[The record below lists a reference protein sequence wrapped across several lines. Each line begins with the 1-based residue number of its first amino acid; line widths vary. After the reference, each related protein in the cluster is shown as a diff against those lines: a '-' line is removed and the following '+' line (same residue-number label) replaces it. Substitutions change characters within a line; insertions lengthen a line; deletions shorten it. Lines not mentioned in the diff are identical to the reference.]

1 MKIPLCLLAAFC
13 MLISSCQKEGGKEK
27 ELSEKELLEK
37 VILGKWVRNLDTT
50 DGSYLDFLSD
60 NTYISLSS
68 SSTSSV
74 GTRRNGKWTILDDG
88 RLKMEQS
95 SGTYVWEII
104 IEGDNAGIGND
115 GMKLFVRAK

>member
-1 MKIPLCLLAAFC
+1 

-74 GTRRNGKWTILDDG
+74 GTRGNGKWTILDDG

-104 IEGDNAGIGND
+104 IEGDNAGIGSD